1 MTFVHLTC
9 QSDRSVGWG
18 LCKPSELVSHYVSI
32 GARAACI
39 TDSGNMSAAVQLYKE
54 CKAVKI
60 LPVFGMIANVVPDMS
75 AKRQGKESLTL
86 IAMNKTGFFNLV
98 KIATIGAMYFYYI
111 PRVSLEVIAKHS
123 EGIIALTGGLDGM
136 LAKSFLRDGKNG
148 IEKTS
153 EILRPMFGD
162 RVFHEIQPV
171 PVESQRLYNEHLMVH
186 GMNNSLRMIATGTP
200 LYVKKEQ
207 AELHEMLY
215 KARSFKKG
223 EVIYPLK
230 GSYHVKSY
238 EEMLQDF
245 GALHGYDVSD
255 VDDFINPMKAADDLI
270 EDIES
275 FDLRDGVKVPLF
287 QST

>member
-1 MTFVHLTC
+1 
-9 QSDRSVGWG
+9 
-18 LCKPSELVSHYVSI
+18 
-32 GARAACI
+32 
-39 TDSGNMSAAVQLYKE
+39 MSAAVQLYKE
-54 CKAVKI
+54 CKAAKI

-86 IAMNKTGFFNLV
+86 IAMNRTGFFNLV

-111 PRVSLEVIAKHS
+111 PRVSFEVIAKHS
-123 EGIIALTGGLDGM
+123 EGIIALTGGLDGIV
-136 LAKSFLRDGKNG
+136 AKSFIRDGKNG
-148 IEKTS
+148 IAKSS
-153 EILRPMFGD
+153 EMLRAAFGD

-171 PVESQRLYNEHLMVH
+171 PVESQKLYNENLMIY
-186 GMNNSLRMIATGTP
+186 GDGNSLRMIATGTP
-200 LYVKKEQ
+200 LYVKREH

-223 EVIYPLK
+223 ESIYPLK

-238 EEMLQDF
+238 EEMLDDF
-245 GALHGYDVSD
+245 SNLHGFGVYEM
-255 VDDFINPMKAADDLI
+255 DDFINPMKASDDLL